1 MGGERKK
8 LTKWHWIA
16 LIGVLAVLVGFFF
29 LINFSSGPFKA
40 ARLTFILL
48 TVIVLGYFAYTR
60 L

>member
-1 MGGERKK
+1 VAGERKK
-8 LTKWHWIA
+8 LNKWHGLA
-16 LIGVLAVLVGFFF
+16 LIGVAAVLVGFFF

-48 TVIVLGYFAYTR
+48 TVLFLGYFAYTR